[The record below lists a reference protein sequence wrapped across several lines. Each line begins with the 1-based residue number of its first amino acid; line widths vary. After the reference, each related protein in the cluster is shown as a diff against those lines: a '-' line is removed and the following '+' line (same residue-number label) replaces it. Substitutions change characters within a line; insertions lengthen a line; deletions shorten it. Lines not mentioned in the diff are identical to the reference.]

1 MEFFGKHRLVPHPE
15 KQAVAVKSVDVDVRR
30 GSDFVML
37 RYSVEPADTLIMPAF
52 ALERR
57 DGLWQGTCFELFVR
71 PERGGYVEF
80 NFAPLEAWN
89 AYSFT
94 DWRMGKR
101 PFQPD
106 SEPHIH
112 DSRTDDRKQKFPE
125 LYQLD
130 VVLGADLMAL
140 APASVSLTAVIEEE
154 GGVMSYW
161 ALAHPLGP
169 PNFHHPDC
177 FVAALP

>member
-15 KQAVAVKSVDVDVRR
+15 QRPAAVKSVDVEVQR
-30 GSDFVML
+30 GRDFVML
-37 RYSVEPADTLIMPAF
+37 RYIIEPADTLVLPAF
-52 ALERR
+52 GRERR

-94 DWRMGKR
+94 NWRMGKR
-101 PFQPD
+101 PYQPD
-106 SEPHIH
+106 GEPRIV
-112 DSRTDDRKQKFPE
+112 DSRMDGRKPRFPE

-130 VVLGADLMAL
+130 VILSGDLMAL
-140 APASVSLTAVIEEE
+140 APANASLTAVMEEE
-154 GGVMSYW
+154 GGVISYW
-161 ALAHPLGP
+161 ALAHPPGP
-169 PNFHHPDC
+169 PNFHHADC
-177 FVAALP
+177 FVTALA